1 METRVNYL
9 DLKQL
14 NDSFEP
20 ELSQAIQRVMKA
32 GWYLLGSENEAFE
45 NEFATYCGV
54 KHCIGVANGLD
65 ALTLVLNAW
74 KEMGYLQVGDEVIV
88 PANTY
93 IATILAITRSGL
105 KPVLVEPDPIT
116 FNLNPVG
123 IESLISNKT
132 KVILPVHLYGQCA
145 DMDKINA
152 IALKYDLKVLEDAAQ
167 AHGSTYKGKRTGNLG
182 NAAGFSFYPA
192 KNLGCL
198 GDGGCVTTN
207 DDALAE
213 CVRILANYGSSAKYI
228 NRYKGINSRLD
239 ELQAALLR
247 VKLTRLD
254 EDNENRRV
262 IARQYLKSIKHP
274 NIQLPEIKDFLAA
287 NFHVFPLM
295 CEQRNY
301 LQTFLESKIIQTLI
315 HYPVPPHKQ
324 AAFKEWNNLSFPISE
339 NIHSKEL
346 SLPISPMQTSEETE
360 YVCQCI
366 NQFPIQP

>member
-1 METRVNYL
+1 MEARIKYF

-20 ELSQAIQRVMKA
+20 ELSQAIQRVLNA

-45 NEFATYCGV
+45 KEFAAYCGV

-74 KEMGYLQVGDEVIV
+74 KEFGILDEGDEVIV

-93 IATILAITRSGL
+93 IATILSITRSGL
-105 KPVLVEPDPIT
+105 KAVLVEPYAPS
-116 FNLNPVG
+116 FNLNPML
-123 IESLISNKT
+123 IEAHLTSKS

-145 DMDKINA
+145 EMDAINA
-152 IALKYDLKVLEDAAQ
+152 IALKYNLKVLEDAAQ
-167 AHGSTYKGKRTGNLG
+167 GHGAIYKGKRTGNLG
-182 NAAGFSFYPA
+182 DAAGFSFYPA

-213 CVRILANYGSSAKYI
+213 CVRILANYGSKDKYI

-239 ELQAALLR
+239 ELQAAILR
-247 VKLTRLD
+247 VKLARLD
-254 EDNENRRV
+254 ADNDKRRV
-262 IARQYLKSIKHP
+262 IARQYLSEIQHP
-274 NIQLPEIKDFLAA
+274 TIQIPEIKDFKAA
-287 NFHVFPLM
+287 NFHVFPILSD
-295 CEQRNY
+295 QRDELQAY
-301 LQTFLESKIIQTLI
+301 LTSKNIQTLI

-324 AAFKEWNNLSFPISE
+324 NAYREWNQRSYPITE
-339 NIHSKEL
+339 KIHLKEL
-346 SLPISPMQTSEETE
+346 SLPVSPLQTQKETA

-366 NQFPIQP
+366 NQFQL

>member
-1 METRVNYL
+1 METCVKYL
-9 DLKQL
+9 DLKPL

-20 ELSQAIQRVMKA
+20 ELSQAIQRVLNA

-45 NEFATYCGV
+45 KEFAAYCSV

-74 KEMGYLQVGDEVIV
+74 KEMGVLEEGNEVIV

-105 KPVLVEPDPIT
+105 KPILVEPDTKT
-116 FNLNPVG
+116 FNIDP
-123 IESLISNKT
+123 SLIEAHLT
-132 KVILPVHLYGQCA
+132 DQAKVILPVHLYGQCA
-145 DMDKINA
+145 EIDAINA
-152 IALKYDLKVLEDAAQ
+152 IALKYNLKVLEDAAQ
-167 AHGSTYKGKRTGNLG
+167 GHGSIYKGKRTGNLG
-182 NAAGFSFYPA
+182 DAAGFSFYPA

-213 CVRILANYGSSAKYI
+213 CVRILANYGSKEKYI

-239 ELQAALLR
+239 ELQAAILR
-247 VKLTRLD
+247 VKLARLD
-254 EDNENRRV
+254 ADNDKRRV
-262 IARQYLKSIKHP
+262 IARQYLSEIHHP
-274 NIQLPEIKDFLAA
+274 TIQLPEIKYFEAH
-287 NFHVFPLM
+287 NFHVFSIM
-295 CEQRNY
+295 SDQRNK
-301 LQTFLESKIIQTLI
+301 LQAFLESKNIQTLI

-324 AAFKEWNNLSFPISE
+324 EAFREWNDQSFPLSE
-339 NIHSKEL
+339 TIHSMQL
-346 SLPISPMQTSEETE
+346 SLPISPMQTKEETN

-366 NQFPIQP
+366 NQFQP

>member
-1 METRVNYL
+1 METRVTYL

-20 ELSQAIQRVMKA
+20 ELTQAVQRVLNA

-45 NEFATYCGV
+45 KEFAAYCGV

-74 KEMGYLQVGDEVIV
+74 KEMGQLSEGDEVIV

-93 IATILAITRSGL
+93 IATILSITRNGL
-105 KPVLVEPDPIT
+105 KPVLIEPNPKT
-116 FNLNPVG
+116 FNLDSRL
-123 IESLISNKT
+123 IEAHLTPKT

-145 DMDKINA
+145 DMDEINI
-152 IALKYDLKVLEDAAQ
+152 IALKYNLKVLEDAAQ
-167 AHGSTYKGKRTGNLG
+167 GQGSIYKGKRTGNLG
-182 NAAGFSFYPA
+182 DAAGFSFYPA

-213 CVRILANYGSSAKYI
+213 CVRVLANYGSSEKYI

-239 ELQAALLR
+239 ELQAAVLR
-247 VKLTRLD
+247 VKLERLD
-254 EDNENRRV
+254 ADNDKRRV
-262 IARQYLKSIKHP
+262 IAQCYLDR
-274 NIQLPEIKDFLAA
+274 IQQSKILLPEIKDFQAA
-287 NFHVFPLM
+287 NFHVFPVLSV
-295 CEQRNY
+295 QRNE
-301 LQTFLESKIIQTLI
+301 LQAFLTSKNIQTLI

-324 AAFKEWNNLSFPISE
+324 AAFKEWNNCSFPLTES
-339 NIHSKEL
+339 IHEQIL
-346 SLPISPMQTSEETE
+346 SLPISPLQTLDETD

-366 NQFPIQP
+366 NQFKP

>member
-1 METRVNYL
+1 METCVKYL
-9 DLKQL
+9 DLKPL

-20 ELSQAIQRVMKA
+20 ALSQAIQRVLNA

-45 NEFATYCGV
+45 KEFAAYCGV

-74 KEMGYLQVGDEVIV
+74 KEFGILDEGDEVIV

-105 KPVLVEPDPIT
+105 KPVLVEPYAPS
-116 FNLNPVG
+116 FNLDPML
-123 IESLISNKT
+123 IEAHLTSKS

-145 DMDKINA
+145 EMDAINA
-152 IALKYDLKVLEDAAQ
+152 IALTYNLKVLEDAAQ
-167 AHGSTYKGKRTGNLG
+167 GHGSVYHGKRTGNLG
-182 NAAGFSFYPA
+182 DAAGFSFYPA

-213 CVRILANYGSSAKYI
+213 CVRILANYGSKDKYI

-239 ELQAALLR
+239 ELQAAILR
-247 VKLTRLD
+247 VKLARLD
-254 EDNENRRV
+254 ADNDKRRV
-262 IARQYLKSIKHP
+262 IARQFLSEIHHP
-274 NIQLPEIKDFLAA
+274 TIQLPEIKNFKAT
-287 NFHVFPLM
+287 NFHVFPILSNRRD
-295 CEQRNY
+295 ELQAY
-301 LQTFLESKIIQTLI
+301 LASKNIQTLV

-324 AAFKEWNNLSFPISE
+324 EAFREWNDQSFPLSE
-339 NIHSKEL
+339 TIHSMQL
-346 SLPISPMQTSEETE
+346 SLPISPMQTNEETN

-366 NQFPIQP
+366 NQFLL